1 MRPHGPAP
9 QGLGRVCMSPVLPFN
24 MASWSRLRGG
34 TGISKWGMEVEGRG
48 ALLFR
53 AGTCWAGTVQ
63 RLLGPV
69 PSSALSKPVLSCH

>member
-24 MASWSRLRGG
+24 LASWSRLRGG
-34 TGISKWGMEVEGRG
+34 TGILKWGMEVEGRG